1 MREVN
6 ADPWSIAGAICSSLA
21 SGLAVRDAMRIAADV
36 AGEKSF
42 LAISKE
48 ICMEEY
54 IEVLSRRKDP
64 LGKLFS
70 RINTIYR
77 RMHEGRSDIKA
88 AFEELMDD
96 FSDEQRKRI
105 ESIGNMA
112 TLVGIISAL
121 LPFALIYSGIISGIV
136 SEGISPGLMLY
147 SSLISIPV
155 DISAVMILRKDS
167 PYRLDSLHSIIAVI
181 ISLFLLSSLILFLP
195 FSPSTSTEIALS
207 SLFLGYLLIKRS
219 ERIREKEIFEE
230 LDFTEEQCIK
240 VGSGFAPDIS
250 LLEALAFELR
260 HTRASSIPSL
270 LISLFKSGA
279 KPDEVHKS
287 MLFII
292 SSARRSWE
300 RELSERRSKAFIGLV
315 LAIIISLSF
324 FVVKRSIAMMSERLV
339 AQLEFAELSIL
350 LSMSLFGI
358 ILGALRTGNA
368 LSGMREVSVI
378 SAFMLAMKTLGGFV

>member
-1 MREVN
+1 MRKVN

-21 SGLAVRDAMRIAADV
+21 SSLAMRDAMRIAADIT
-36 AGEKSF
+36 GEKS
-42 LAISKE
+42 LLVISRE
-48 ICMEEY
+48 ICMEDY
-54 IEVLSRRKDP
+54 IEVLSKRKGP

-77 RMHEGRSDIKA
+77 RIYEGRSDIKA
-88 AFEELMDD
+88 AFEELMED
-96 FSDEQRKRI
+96 FANEQRKRI
-105 ESIGNMA
+105 ESIGNIA

-136 SEGISPGLMLY
+136 SEGISPELMLY

-155 DISAVMILRKDS
+155 DISAVMMLRKDS
-167 PYRLDSLHSIIAVI
+167 PYRLDSLYSAIAAI
-181 ISLFLLSSLILFLP
+181 ISLSLFPAFLLLLP
-195 FSPSTSTEIALS
+195 FSPSTSVEMALL
-207 SLFLGYLLIKRS
+207 SLFLGYIIIKKS
-219 ERIREKEIFEE
+219 ERIREKEIFDG

-250 LLEALAFELR
+250 LLEALSFKLR
-260 HTRASSIPSL
+260 YTRASSIPSL

-292 SSARRSWE
+292 SSVRRSWE

-324 FVVKRSIAMMSERLV
+324 FVLKRSIAMMSERLV
-339 AQLEFAELSIL
+339 AQLELAELSIL
-350 LSMSLFGI
+350 LSMSLFGV

-378 SAFMLAMKTLGGFV
+378 SASMLITKILGGFV